1 MTAAVRLPAA
11 PERSTS
17 ERSNAAEPHA
27 RARGRRVLL
36 VAPQPFY
43 EDRGTPIAVR
53 QVLTALSELGFAVD
67 VLTFPI
73 GMDLELPGVRLMR
86 SANPLRI
93 GRVPV
98 GFSLRKLA
106 LDASLVPA
114 LAAQLAR
121 ERYDCIHAVEE
132 AAFPAVWLGRRCGIP
147 VIYDMQSS
155 LPEQMAGSRAFRSRP
170 VQRVLRRCERWL
182 LHRASSVVAS
192 AGLAEHVRTVVPD
205 VPIREWRFSSLALP
219 ATPSDAAAVR
229 ASLGI
234 PPSARVVLYSG
245 TFAAYQGLW
254 HLLGAMPRVLATAPD
269 VVFVF
274 VGADSGP
281 RGAAVSRA
289 ARQVGADRVRVVA
302 RQPRDAMPA
311 YLAMADVL
319 VSPRTHGGNLPLK
332 IFDYL
337 ASGRPIV
344 ATDIATHRAVLNEER
359 AVLVE
364 PSASALADGLVRVL
378 ADAEEAARIA
388 AAGSAYAAS
397 HLGWMHFLEAVSAL
411 YEEVC
416 AAGAAHA
423 PASHAVDG
431 AALAHATGAPHG

>member
-1 MTAAVRLPAA
+1 M
-11 PERSTS
+11 
-17 ERSNAAEPHA
+17 
-27 RARGRRVLL
+27 LL

-67 VLTFPI
+67 VLTYPI
-73 GMDLELPGVRLMR
+73 GVDLALPGVRLMR

-98 GFSLRKLA
+98 GFSIRKLV

-132 AAFPAVWLGRRCGIP
+132 AAFPAVWLGRRRGIP

-155 LPEQMAGSRAFRSRP
+155 LPEQMAGSRAFRSRAA
-170 VQRVLRRCERWL
+170 QRVLRRCERWL
-182 LHRASSVVAS
+182 LRQASSVVAS
-192 AGLAEHVRTVVPD
+192 AGLAEYVRTVVPD
-205 VPIREWRFSSLALP
+205 VAIREWRFSSLATSAAP
-219 ATPSDAAAVR
+219 RDAAALR
-229 ASLGI
+229 ATLGI
-234 PPSARVVLYSG
+234 APTARVVLYSG
-245 TFAAYQGLW
+245 TFATYQGLR
-254 HLLGAMPRVLATAPD
+254 HLLGAMPRVLAAVPD
-269 VVFVF
+269 AVFVL
-274 VGADSGP
+274 VGADGSH
-281 RGAAVSRA
+281 RGAAVARA
-289 ARQVGADRVRVVA
+289 ARQIGAGRVLVVE
-302 RQPRDAMPA
+302 RQPREAMPG

-319 VSPRTHGGNLPLK
+319 VSPRTNGGNLPLK

-344 ATDIATHRAVLNEER
+344 ATDIATHRAVLDDER
-359 AVLVE
+359 AILVE
-364 PSASALADGLVRVL
+364 PSAAALAAGIERVL
-378 ADAEEAARIA
+378 ADPAKAARLA

-397 HLGWMHFLEAVSAL
+397 HLGWMHFLQAVSAL

-416 AAGAAHA
+416 AGGRA
-423 PASHAVDG
+423 PARTRGTGRGAGVGQAVG
-431 AALAHATGAPHG
+431 VPHG